1 MTIDRKTIEPTM
13 MQEDPFWQIDPTLVL
28 NPPPAYARYKLIMS
42 AFFNAA
48 HSVSFGPSRG
58 NLHRHS
64 YHLRV
69 TAMASALAPD
79 NSLVPYETL
88 RQIMT
93 KITAAYEGT
102 ILNNLPPF
110 RTIQPTT
117 EALAAIVA
125 QQIERLARDLP
136 IKIIEVTVME
146 SPTQGVSIQL
156 NPS

>member
-1 MTIDRKTIEPTM
+1 MTVEQLASGPITLN
-13 MQEDPFWQIDPTLVL
+13 EDPFWRIDPHLVL
-28 NPPPAYARYKLIMS
+28 NPPPEYARYKLIMS

-48 HSVSFGPSRG
+48 HSVAFGASQG

-64 YHLRV
+64 YHLKI

-79 NSLVPYETL
+79 SSLVPYETL
-88 RQIMT
+88 RQIMA

-102 ILNNLPPF
+102 ILNQLPPF

-117 EALAAIVA
+117 EALAAVVA
-125 QQIERLARDLP
+125 QQVERLACDLP

-156 NPS
+156 NPM

>member
-1 MTIDRKTIEPTM
+1 MSAEQLTTGPITLN
-13 MQEDPFWQIDPTLVL
+13 EDPFWRIDPHLVL
-28 NPPPAYARYKLIMS
+28 NPPPEYARYKLIMS

-48 HSVSFGPSRG
+48 HSVAFGSSQG

-64 YHLRV
+64 YHLKI
-69 TAMASALAPD
+69 TAMASTLAQD

-88 RQIMT
+88 RQIMM

-102 ILNNLPPF
+102 VLNHLPPF

-117 EALAAIVA
+117 EALTAVIA
-125 QQIERLARDLP
+125 QQVERLACDLP

-156 NPS
+156 NPI